1 MQRREL
7 IAGLVSTIAAAPVFG
22 LRLASA
28 QQAEKVRRPGV
39 LMTLLVLPLYLP
51 PLIFGTAA
59 VEASLAAEGAHAHLL
74 LLTALTLATLPLA
87 PFAGAAALRQALD

>member
-28 QQAEKVRRPGV
+28 QQAEKVRHIGV
-39 LMTLLVLPLYLP
+39 LTGGVAGSGLLTPFMEELARLGWTDGRKVR
-51 PLIFGTAA
+51 IRAA
-59 VEASLAAEGAHAHLL
+59 VDKRGC
-74 LLTALTLATLPLA
+74 
-87 PFAGAAALRQALD
+87 